1 MYEFDKPEKN
11 SGLYPQL
18 KSDDAVDQME
28 DEKKPAKSQTDTYV
42 EDMSLF
48 VKACDFAARR
58 HRFQKRKDP
67 KQTPY
72 INHPIGKLHLHI

>member
-1 MYEFDKPEKN
+1 MYQFDDQDKN

-18 KSDDAVDQME
+18 KGDESVEQT
-28 DEKKPAKSQTDTYV
+28 DEKKPGKSQTDTYV
-42 EDMSLF
+42 EDISLF

-72 INHPIGKLHLHI
+72 INHPIGKY